1 MRQLCHVVVVEEEE
15 EELGVVVVVEKDIC
29 KAQAIKKGSGK

>member
-1 MRQLCHVVVVEEEE
+1 MRQLCHVVEVEEE
-15 EELGVVVVVEKDIC
+15 EELGVVVVVVEKDIC